1 MQVQEALQQEAQKL
15 ERQASLNS
23 SISHNSSKSH
33 NSSISHNF
41 QEAILGG
48 LGGLGALG
56 PHTPSS
62 LLGAHTASSLGAPPA
77 TAHVGLNVGIPAQTA
92 AMALAGGTLAQQHV
106 LAAHSAA
113 PNQGMNGDAACV
125 DAACIPQLDGAHD
138 SETYMHSHDAM
149 AQCGATA
156 TNCAAESDQKN
167 KGESDDYRSPRL
179 PPMGVAIKVLAW
191 FLELHDTLHHSNC
204 KSQEAATLP
213 CGAVLWVLGKSAW
226 YRLKVPHGCYLAIMQ
241 SFVDKVRIGDTM
253 CDVVRRSPYL
263 SINKLINE
271 VAQSIGPQE
280 GPQEQVAEIETLEVE
295 DGGAAK
301 PGLLQIHD
309 AAEYLSVCIER
320 VAMINTRIEKS
331 RLVSSLLQEAID
343 LRAMRL
349 VMQQQ
354 PALRGLHLVAASLAR
369 AKSAAS
375 RVAAAGVWQRYET
388 EDMGVDEGQAHA
400 KTQLAAQEPGV
411 DASDTSH
418 VDASDRSE
426 AACHVDAWDRSQ
438 AAHLL
443 EVAKV
448 LCQLVSQ
455 VELAAMRTGPSG
467 HTRRMLPPAL
477 IKNGGAGN
485 KRVHKEVD
493 KKPAASNKGGSAGK
507 VWSNASK
514 AHLANTD
521 HLAAFALFG
530 QLAGGAASSQMPA
543 EAWAKNKKRGAKAK
557 GGTMLDCDGSMPS
570 DWPLSLS
577 AGSSAHDHLI
587 CLVSRQV
594 LQEVVAQVD
603 KINSCPPGV
612 SATNPDNLIAWFG
625 KAPEPEQLMSANL
638 GKVSRENVEDHL
650 LEDHLQANAAAVH
663 QDEASVWL
671 SDNTEMQQ
679 TCMMLCDFI
688 HKFGVEFFQK
698 LRAEVCASA
707 GSNRRMEW
715 MTPHLLAQAVHT
727 RLPCRLVVRVHMWL
741 LQMLVQADDEPQ
753 SLLLTEVTWPE
764 VLREVMLKRL
774 QHKARRM
781 LTEEQDLSAPEI
793 NTALITL
800 RMCALAAADEE
811 GGVELEVDVIDVNWI
826 PDAVD
831 AIEPGGFVKP
841 KGWRGGGPT
850 GKPDRLR
857 GVGRL
862 SNGFYVA
869 KLCFKNGTEKVLG
882 SEFATSAQAARA
894 WDHAVIRQYAGNV
907 SSDCL
912 NFHDSFDEVL
922 LLLSQGQVDV
932 QGTAR
937 EPLPEVAVTRC
948 DDCAGDVGL
957 RGALAV
963 LHKYFA
969 QEVQTIRALVCRPCS
984 LSSLLPL
991 VCFVFVRGC
1000 VRLGLRRNC

>member
-1 MQVQEALQQEAQKL
+1 MG
-15 ERQASLNS
+15 S
-23 SISHNSSKSH
+23 
-33 NSSISHNF
+33 
-41 QEAILGG
+41 
-48 LGGLGALG
+48 LGALG
-56 PHTPSS
+56 PQTPSS
-62 LLGAHTASSLGAPPA
+62 LLSAHTASSLGAPPA

-92 AMALAGGTLAQQHV
+92 ALALAGGTLAQQHV

-113 PNQGMNGDAACV
+113 PNQGMNGDAACG

-167 KGESDDYRSPRL
+167 KAESDDYRRPRL
-179 PPMGVAIKVLAW
+179 PAMGVAIKVLAW
-191 FLELHDTLHHSNC
+191 FLELDDTLHHSNC

-241 SFVDKVRIGDTM
+241 CFVDKVRIGDAM

-263 SINKLINE
+263 SINKVINQ
-271 VAQSIGPQE
+271 VAQSVGPQE
-280 GPQEQVAEIETLEVE
+280 GLQEQVAEMETLEVE

-400 KTQLAAQEPGV
+400 NTQVAAQEAGV

-418 VDASDRSE
+418 VDASDRS
-426 AACHVDAWDRSQ
+426 Q

-448 LCQLVSQ
+448 LCELVSQ
-455 VELAAMRTGPSG
+455 VELAAMRTEPSG

-507 VWSNASK
+507 LWSNASK
-514 AHLANTD
+514 PHLANTD

-530 QLAGGAASSQMPA
+530 QLAGGAASSNMPA

-577 AGSSAHDHLI
+577 AGSSVHDHLI

-625 KAPEPEQLMSANL
+625 KAPEQLMSGNLMSGNL
-638 GKVSRENVEDHL
+638 GKVSREYV
-650 LEDHLQANAAAVH
+650 EDHLQAHAAAAH

-841 KGWRGGGPT
+841 KGWRGGGPS

-937 EPLPEVAVTRC
+937 EPLPEVAVTRW

-984 LSSLLPL
+984 LSSPLPL
-991 VCFVFVRGC
+991 LCFVRGSLA
-1000 VRLGLRRNC
+1000 LGLRRNC